1 MSHPVSTPYSQGSST
16 DLYREVSRL
25 LSAAVISARFRQLL
39 LSDPAKA
46 LEIGYAGEC
55 FHFPREA
62 KRRVASIQ
70 AASLADFADQVHR
83 GMDSLALASWS
94 GD

>member
-1 MSHPVSTPYSQGSST
+1 MNHQTTTPNGQVPANH
-16 DLYREVSRL
+16 LNQEVSRL
-25 LSAAVISARFRQLL
+25 LSAAVISPRFRQLL

-46 LEIGYAGEC
+46 LEIGFAGER
-55 FHFPREA
+55 FDFPREA

-70 AASLADFADQVHR
+70 AANLADFADQVHR
-83 GMDSLALASWS
+83 GMSSWAMASWS